1 MPFQQRKPFKK
12 RRRRK
17 KKPPTEWEKIIA
29 NDTSDKGLL
38 LQIYRDLLKFNKK
51 TNKKMV
57 QRPQET
63 HHQRNYTDKH
73 VKVCFTSYVTR

>member
-51 TNKKMV
+51 TNKNGPK
-57 QRPQET
+57 
-63 HHQRNYTDKH
+63 
-73 VKVCFTSYVTR
+73 TSRDTSPKKLHR